1 MWAEEQMTMR
11 NRSTGSRQSLG
22 IVVLAAAAA
31 TGCLQKD
38 TTHTL
43 YLSPDGRLSW
53 LAIEKDV
60 RSDDT
65 DPVRRFAEEQ
75 DYIAASAGGVH
86 GVGRGLA
93 ALDPTRLRTRAI
105 RNERPFIVVTE
116 AEFSSLEFA
125 VQRFLV
131 QLRAPGD
138 VRVTGDGATTTLRV
152 RIDAFAAEAANDEP
166 ETDVVELVED
176 LHRYRIALTAGRFTS
191 AIGFTLTEGDTVAV
205 PVTTPWETIVT
216 NGGVLELTLTWTR

>member
-1 MWAEEQMTMR
+1 
-11 NRSTGSRQSLG
+11 
-22 IVVLAAAAA
+22 
-31 TGCLQKD
+31 
-38 TTHTL
+38 
-43 YLSPDGRLSW
+43 LSPDGRLSW

-75 DYIAASAGGVH
+75 DYIAATADGVH

-105 RNERPFIVVTE
+105 RHERPFIVVTE

-131 QLRAPGD
+131 QLRVPGD
-138 VRVTGDGATTTLRV
+138 VRVTRDGAITTLRV
-152 RIDAFAAEAANDEP
+152 RINALAADSGNDGP

-176 LHRYRIALTAGRFTS
+176 LDRYRIVLTAGRFTS
-191 AIGFTLTEGDTVAV
+191 ATGLTLTEDNTVAV
-205 PVTTPWETIVT
+205 PAKTPWETIVA
-216 NGGVLELTLTWTR
+216 NDGVLELSLTWNS

>member
-1 MWAEEQMTMR
+1 MR
-11 NRSTGSRQSLG
+11 NRSTSYRKRLV
-22 IVVLAAAAA
+22 IAVLAAAAA

-60 RSDDT
+60 RSDDA
-65 DPVRRFAEEQ
+65 DSGRRVGEEEA
-75 DYIAASAGGVH
+75 YRAAAAGGVH

-105 RNERPFIVVTE
+105 RNERPFIVVTD

-125 VQRFLV
+125 VQRLLV
-131 QLRAPGD
+131 QLRIPGE
-138 VRVTGDGATTTLRV
+138 VHVAGDGAVTTLRV
-152 RIDAFAAEAANDEP
+152 RIDAYAADAAADGP

-176 LHRYRIALTAGRFTS
+176 LDRYRLVLTAGRFTS
-191 AIGFTLTEGDTVAV
+191 ATGFALTQDNTVAV
-205 PVTTPWETIVT
+205 PVKTPWETIVA
-216 NGGVLELTLTWTR
+216 NGGVLELSLTWTR

>member
-1 MWAEEQMTMR
+1 MR
-11 NRSTGSRQSLG
+11 NRSTGSRHRLG

-31 TGCLQKD
+31 TGCLQKA

-75 DYIAASAGGVH
+75 DYVTATADGVH
-86 GVGRGLA
+86 GVGRGLS

-105 RNERPFIVVTE
+105 RIERPFIVVTE

-125 VQRFLV
+125 VQRLLV
-131 QLRAPGD
+131 QLRVPGD
-138 VRVTGDGATTTLRV
+138 ARVTRDGATTTLRV
-152 RIDAFAAEAANDEP
+152 RIDAFAANAGDDGP
-166 ETDVVELVED
+166 ESDVVELVED
-176 LHRYRIALTAGRFTS
+176 LDRYRIVLTAGRFTS
-191 AIGFTLTEGDTVAV
+191 ATGFTLTEGDTVAV
-205 PVTTPWETIVT
+205 PVTTPWETIVA
-216 NGGVLELTLTWTR
+216 NDRVLELSLTWAR

>member
-1 MWAEEQMTMR
+1 MTMR
-11 NRSTGSRQSLG
+11 NRSTGSRQRLG

-31 TGCLQKD
+31 AGCLQKD

-43 YLSPDGRLSW
+43 YLSPVGRLSW

-75 DYIAASAGGVH
+75 AYIAAAAGGVH

-152 RIDAFAAEAANDEP
+152 RIDAFAANAGDDGP

-176 LHRYRIALTAGRFTS
+176 LDRYRIVLTAGRFTS
-191 AIGFTLTEGDTVAV
+191 ATGFTLTDGATVAV
-205 PVTTPWETIVT
+205 PVTTPWETIVA
-216 NGGVLELTLTWTR
+216 NGGVLELSLTWTR